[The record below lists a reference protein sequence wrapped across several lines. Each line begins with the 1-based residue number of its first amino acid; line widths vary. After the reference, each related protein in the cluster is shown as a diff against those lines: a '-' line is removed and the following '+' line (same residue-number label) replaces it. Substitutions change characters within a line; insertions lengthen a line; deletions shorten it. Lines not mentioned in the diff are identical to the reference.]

1 MKNVKITVPRNIIKK
16 FYPHPEPLG
25 DGAYVVDLINDMY
38 TDVFYSEK
46 YEFITITN
54 DIDLIHYL
62 NHERVLKREYVFQHD
77 QYALRKVTNQDYQ
90 LLRDWQTL
98 TPNTLKSH
106 QVLHFDK
113 EIKYIFCYYHIEIG
127 LITFD
132 SIKRRL
138 IFKTYNK
145 KFISQKNLVEAFI
158 WMIHVLT

>member
-1 MKNVKITVPRNIIKK
+1 
-16 FYPHPEPLG
+16 
-25 DGAYVVDLINDMY
+25 
-38 TDVFYSEK
+38 
-46 YEFITITN
+46 TN
-54 DIDLIHYL
+54 DVDLIHYL
-62 NHERVLKREYVFQHD
+62 NHERVLKREYVFQHN